1 MQANTKTDRSDRR
14 ADLASARDC
23 LQLMLIEYG
32 DVRIETLGQL
42 LKLTNCAEWQ
52 FSHLCY
58 RRFRA

>member
-1 MQANTKTDRSDRR
+1 M
-14 ADLASARDC
+14 ASARDC

-52 FSHLCY
+52 FSHLCH